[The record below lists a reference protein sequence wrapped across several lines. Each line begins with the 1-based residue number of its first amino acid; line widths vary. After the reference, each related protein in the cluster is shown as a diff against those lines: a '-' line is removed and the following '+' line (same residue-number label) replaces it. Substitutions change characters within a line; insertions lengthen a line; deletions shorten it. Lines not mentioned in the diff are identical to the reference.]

1 MDIVKLIHRALS
13 DEDIRRILGGRCK
26 ILKYGALSRYGSLDD
41 LLPDLL
47 DYAIVLY
54 EEKENSGHWVG
65 LLKYN
70 NLFEFFDPY
79 GLIPDKELSWV
90 GLKTRRTL
98 NEATPYMSILLKK
111 EHYVY
116 NHVKYQNLD
125 DYVNTCGSHVCHR
138 IYRLLHDN
146 MDLEEYHKYMK
157 ETREETGSN
166 FDVIVATFVKPK
178 LKEE

>member
-26 ILKYGALSRYGSLDD
+26 ILKYGELSKFGELDD

-70 NLFEFFDPY
+70 NLFEFFDSY

-98 NEATPYMSILLKK
+98 NEATPYLSIPLKK

-116 NHVKYQNLD
+116 NHVKYQDLD
-125 DYVNTCGSHVCHR
+125 NYVNTCGSHVCHR
-138 IYRLLHDN
+138 IYRLIHDN
-146 MDLEEYHKYMK
+146 VDQVAYHKYMK
-157 ETREETGSN
+157 GTREDTNSN
-166 FDVIVATFVKPK
+166 FDVTVTIVVKSK
-178 LKEE
+178 LKED